1 MQFWNNNQI
10 NKCKKHF
17 LMGII
22 TIYSN
27 RIILKIKSNQF
38 IQIQL
43 LLIYQ
48 EGLILK
54 EALEENLKTKHSFL
68 TIFRIKI

>member
-17 LMGII
+17 LVEII
-22 TIYSN
+22 TILSN

-43 LLIYQ
+43 LSIYQ